1 MKMGGIHTFHD
12 IHEINAI
19 QDPSA
24 GPPGAAQVAR
34 NVRQVVK
41 NGGGVASSVSR
52 LISIGKRNVSGAL
65 GSPRARFGLVPILAR
80 GLPKRYVSQEE

>member
-1 MKMGGIHTFHD
+1 MKWMEFALF
-12 IHEINAI
+12 HEIHQINAF

-52 LISIGKRNVSGAL
+52 LISIGRRNVSGAL
-65 GSPRARFGLVPILAR
+65 GSPRARFGLVAR
-80 GLPKRYVSQEE
+80 GLPKRYVYQYK